1 MTHISQPSAAGKPF
15 VADTP
20 AERDL
25 LLASLRVAAARAKL
39 ELNILESLSI
49 NLRQKALSCA
59 EVKTRLHKEGINI
72 HSDAGGAR

>member
-1 MTHISQPSAAGKPF
+1 MSYVPQPSAAGKPF

-25 LLASLRVAAARAKL
+25 LNSALRVAAARAKL

-49 NLRQKALSCA
+49 NLRQKALSCS
-59 EVKTRLHKEGINI
+59 EVLARVQREGISLNG
-72 HSDAGGAR
+72 SR